1 MRTSVKR
8 PYRLIAAAL
17 AALQLCA
24 GAAGAVFDNSFSYT
38 YSLGSGL
45 QYSRTEGKNSAGLQ
59 RANVLTYSP
68 NTGVTPLMVYADEQ
82 LYGSKA
88 TITNAVKYLQNQG
101 KTVLGGTNADFFVM
115 STGIPIGLVIDSGE
129 LISSDAW
136 QYAVGF
142 KQDGT
147 AVLGRPT
154 MGIRVSGKSGTVNV
168 SYFNKTRTTAGA
180 YLLDHN
186 YDDSTH
192 FAAKG
197 TSIILERVDD
207 TPVKVNGSVKLKVVN
222 KGTGSSPITITKN
235 QMVLTKSDGA
245 NVPSWVDFEV
255 GEEVTL
261 SIASNDSSWSD
272 VQYAVGGKLLMDNS
286 TITTDG
292 IDAGST
298 RRARSAVGVK
308 ADGTVVLYEIDGN
321 QSSYSV
327 GLTAAELGQELKEL
341 GCVRAICL
349 DGGGSSA
356 MAVRN
361 PGESTAA
368 LISQPS
374 DGSQRACANY
384 IFFVNNIAS
393 DGVTAHAVL
402 TPSHRY
408 VLPGGST
415 WFSVKGADASY
426 ASADAPTDLS
436 YTVNDELGT
445 VSGQTFTAGSKTGRA
460 AITGSNGTVSG
471 SMNVCIT
478 TGVDSIALQ
487 SGGKALNSISVKPN
501 QTVNVDALAYHLGHT
516 MGAADSCFKWSV
528 SGDVGAVNA
537 DGVFTAGSQ
546 MASGTLTC
554 SYGSVSKS
562 IPINVGMGD
571 AQSAYT
577 VADFENGLNN
587 LTASDGVTLSR
598 VTDYT

>member
-1 MRTSVKR
+1 
-8 PYRLIAAAL
+8 
-17 AALQLCA
+17 
-24 GAAGAVFDNSFSYT
+24 
-38 YSLGSGL
+38 
-45 QYSRTEGKNSAGLQ
+45 
-59 RANVLTYSP
+59 
-68 NTGVTPLMVYADEQ
+68 
-82 LYGSKA
+82 
-88 TITNAVKYLQNQG
+88 
-101 KTVLGGTNADFFVM
+101 
-115 STGIPIGLVIDSGE
+115 
-129 LISSDAW
+129 
-136 QYAVGF
+136 
-142 KQDGT
+142 
-147 AVLGRPT
+147 
-154 MGIRVSGKSGTVNV
+154 
-168 SYFNKTRTTAGA
+168 
-180 YLLDHN
+180 
-186 YDDSTH
+186 
-192 FAAKG
+192 
-197 TSIILERVDD
+197 
-207 TPVKVNGSVKLKVVN
+207 
-222 KGTGSSPITITKN
+222 
-235 QMVLTKSDGA
+235 MVLTKSDGA

-321 QSSYSV
+321 QPSYSV
-327 GLTAAELGQELKEL
+327 GLTAAELGQELKDL

-356 MAVRN
+356 MAIRN

-445 VSGQTFTAGSKTGRA
+445 VSGQTFTAGSKAGRA
-460 AITGSNGTVSG
+460 TITGSNGTISG

-487 SGGKALNSISVKPN
+487 SGGKALSSISVKPN
-501 QTVNVDALAYHLGHT
+501 QSINVDALAYHLGHT

-537 DGVFTAGSQ
+537 DGVFTAGSR

-554 SYGSVSKS
+554 SYSSVSKS
-562 IPINVGMGD
+562 ISVNVGMGD

-577 VADFENGLNN
+577 VADFESALNN
-587 LTASDGVTLSR
+587 LTTSDGVTLSR
-598 VTDYT
+598 VTDYTSVARGTGSLQAMWNGTGTDGFTISVPAADASSMKHLTLWAHSRNTARTLTAVVCRRGRQ